1 MHRFKI
7 MRGDNY
13 LEVTPLLEM
22 ARTMCDA
29 LCKGEKGTR
38 MEDKILNDFLE
49 TFLLLFHHHYGVLEL
64 HTNNPQQSLY
74 HCKAFTEGLRAK
86 FGADRP
92 VGGTDQSLGK
102 AWNELGNAYLQNGS
116 LSEAE
121 DSFRKSI
128 EALRCL
134 SHSTAISIN
143 MPLIN
148 LAFCFWLQGRLQD
161 AESTFNGALSA
172 RETVYG
178 VDDTTSLM

>member
-1 MHRFKI
+1 MHRVKI

-22 ARTMCDA
+22 ARAMCDV
-29 LCKGEKGTR
+29 LLKGEKGTTL
-38 MEDKILNDFLE
+38 EDKRLSDLLE
-49 TFLLLFHHHYGVLEL
+49 TFLRLLHHHYGVIGL
-64 HTNNPQQSLY
+64 HTNNPRQSLY
-74 HCKAFTEGLRAK
+74 HFKAFTDMLRTK

-92 VGGTDQSLGK
+92 AGGTDQSLGV
-102 AWNELGNAYLQNGS
+102 AWNELGNAYLQNGL

-134 SHSTAISIN
+134 SGSTEISIS

-148 LAFCFWLQGRLQD
+148 LAFCFWLQGRLRD
-161 AESTFNGALSA
+161 AESTFNESLSA
-172 RETVYG
+172 REMEYG
-178 VDDTTSLM
+178 VDDTTSFV